1 MQMRTKTLVIVALA
15 FAAGG
20 TCPSDVDNDGTVG
33 INDFLAVLAAWGP
46 CPAPTVVGTDFNQ
59 QYAAVAW
66 SDGRVTVGTTVA
78 GFFIWDD
85 APPSF
90 YGGMPVDVG
99 MGTAGSASCID
110 GPCFDQGFD
119 ESGGYQFIYRTYADG
134 YIERIRALFC
144 VSGPL
149 FDELCVTWG
158 VDQPDTWEP
167 VLGPMMELRK

>member
-1 MQMRTKTLVIVALA
+1 MRTKTLIIIALA

-20 TCPSDVDNDGTVG
+20 TCPSDVNNDGTVG

-46 CPAPTVVGTDFNQ
+46 CPNATVVATDFNQ

-66 SDGRVTVGTTVA
+66 SDGRVSVGITVA
-78 GFFIWDD
+78 GFFVWDD

-90 YGGMPVDVG
+90 YGGMPVDVE
-99 MGTAGSASCID
+99 MGSGGGAPCTSGL
-110 GPCFDQGFD
+110 CFDQGFD

-149 FDELCVTWG
+149 YDELCVTWG
-158 VDQPDTWEP
+158 VDQPDTWDP
-167 VLGPMMELRK
+167 VPGPMMELRK